1 MLMVDI
7 WFILIGVII
16 LFVILFIVHL
26 MKHAEEL
33 VDNDVEDQ
41 DTYSSD
47 NGSDQSQPEPQN
59 SDAEIKDEPSE
70 SESVDTSDFR
80 IKEEEVHFKAI
91 TESQR
96 EALIAAN
103 PKTKR
108 TKSLTGI
115 VIKVVGATYL
125 TAAAKGIYCS
135 LNIGDSVSLKLD
147 PDNEYDDT
155 AVKVMAK
162 YNCIGYVPSEYSN
175 AIYAY
180 KWMDK
185 FDKSY
190 VIEPSVGNS
199 LYGLKIVIFLKREKP
214 EPSESQ

>member
-1 MLMVDI
+1 MVI
-7 WFILIGVII
+7 IGFILLGAIV
-16 LFVILFIVHL
+16 LFVIFYIWNL
-26 MKHAEEL
+26 MKHPEENTAE
-33 VDNDVEDQ
+33 DWG
-41 DTYSSD
+41 TSSD
-47 NGSDQSQPEPQN
+47 DNSVDQSNPYPQN
-59 SDAEIKDEPSE
+59 SDVNEGSSE
-70 SESVDTSDFR
+70 SDSGDTSDFR
-80 IKEEEVHFKAI
+80 TTEEEVHFNSI
-91 TESQR
+91 SESQR
-96 EALIAAN
+96 EALLTAN

-125 TAAAKGIYCS
+125 KAAAKGIYCS
-135 LNIGDSVSLKLD
+135 LNIGDPVSLKLD

-190 VIEPSVGNS
+190 VIVPSAGNS
-199 LYGLKIVIFLKREKP
+199 LYGLEIVIFLKRENP
-214 EPSESQ
+214 EDAESL

>member
-1 MLMVDI
+1 MVI
-7 WFILIGVII
+7 IGFILLGAIV
-16 LFVILFIVHL
+16 LFVIIYIWNL
-26 MKHAEEL
+26 MKHPEE
-33 VDNDVEDQ
+33 NAAEDQ
-41 DTYSSD
+41 GTSSD
-47 NGSDQSQPEPQN
+47 DNSTDQSNPDPQN
-59 SDAEIKDEPSE
+59 SDVNEGPPE
-70 SESVDTSDFR
+70 SDSGDTSDFR
-80 IKEEEVHFKAI
+80 TTEEEVHFKAI

-96 EALIAAN
+96 EALLAAN

-108 TKSLTGI
+108 TKSLSGL

-125 TAAAKGIYCS
+125 PTAAKGIYCS
-135 LNIGDSVSLKLD
+135 LNIGDPVSLKLD
-147 PDNEYDDT
+147 PDNEYDQT

-199 LYGLKIVIFLKREKP
+199 LNGLEIVIFLKREKP
-214 EPSESQ
+214 EDSESL